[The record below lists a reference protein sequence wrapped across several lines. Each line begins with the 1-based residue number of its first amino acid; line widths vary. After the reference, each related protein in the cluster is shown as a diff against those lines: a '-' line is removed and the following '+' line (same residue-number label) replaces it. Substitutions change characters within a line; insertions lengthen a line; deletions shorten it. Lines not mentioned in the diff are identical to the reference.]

1 MGSNFSRHF
10 PILVIFFFKKF
21 YPIKFHFFL
30 GFFLM
35 IFFFFKEKIMFF
47 RKVLINL
54 KSVAGYSFDQ
64 LARDPLKYGASE
76 RFLERIITRAID
88 INRHCIAELGKGTET
103 VRSYEDTFLR
113 MADLKV
119 YPEDFARKIAP
130 SAGLRNVLVH
140 EYDEVDPKLVFKSVG
155 YALTQYAKYC
165 DYLLKFLKRKR

>member
-1 MGSNFSRHF
+1 MRF
-10 PILVIFFFKKF
+10 PPGMLNSDFIQRK
-21 YPIKFHFFL
+21 IK
-30 GFFLM
+30 
-35 IFFFFKEKIMFF
+35 
-47 RKVLINL
+47 LIQEDL
-54 KSVAGYSFDQ
+54 AKLETIAGYSFDQ